1 MSNHGAIPSGR
12 VVTFYRSVATMMGA
26 GVPLFAI
33 FEFLAREPEDPE
45 IGFAS
50 QRIAQNLVRGQ
61 ALHQAVS
68 SERALFDPVSVKMLE
83 IGYRSGKLCLILERL
98 ASQKESNWEMAAKI
112 RSQLTYPLGIAV
124 LTLVGVM
131 LIPPLVLADLL
142 EQVVALTSEPPLLT
156 RWLLSFSS
164 LVGSP
169 VALGLLALLV
179 MGGIWVVNQGH
190 GQRLFELYEKSL
202 WSIPVVGDF
211 WKTVVSYR
219 FLGMFALTYDCG
231 LPITQCAIL
240 SAAATGSP
248 TAELKGPAIKNSLIE
263 GLGVRQ
269 ALESADFLPQM
280 ALESV
285 EAGEQSGTLPFLM
298 ERAAELLKAEVTSR
312 MEMVTKFVEP
322 MVLFCLGAFV
332 AIFALG
338 CLLPIIRLA
347 ETL

>member
-1 MSNHGAIPSGR
+1 M
-12 VVTFYRSVATMMGA
+12 VTFYRSLATMMAA

-33 FEFLAREPEDPE
+33 FEFLAREPDYPE

-61 ALHQAVS
+61 ALHQAVA

-83 IGYRSGKLCLILERL
+83 IGYRSGKLCVILERL
-98 ASQKESNWEMAAKI
+98 AAQKEANWELAAKI
-112 RSQLTYPLGIAV
+112 RSQLTYPLGIAA

-142 EQVVALTSEPPLLT
+142 EQIVALTSEPPLLT

-164 LVGSP
+164 FVGSP
-169 VALGLLALLV
+169 LALSLMALFFV
-179 MGGIWVVNQGH
+179 VGIGAMNRGY
-190 GQRLFELYEKSL
+190 GQRFFEIYEKNL

-231 LPITQCAIL
+231 LPITQCAVL

-248 TAELKGPAIKNSLIE
+248 TAELKGPEIKNALVE

-269 ALESADFLPQM
+269 ALESADFLPHM

-285 EAGEQSGTLPFLM
+285 EAGEQSGTLPLLM
-298 ERAAELLKAEVTSR
+298 ERAAELLKSEVTSR

-322 MVLFCLGAFV
+322 IVLFCLGAFV
-332 AIFALG
+332 AVFALG